1 MKKTA
6 AKPTIAA
13 DLAAILRSDGERWKA
28 LLVRFGPLGVQFE
41 QAGEFGPDCGEGSGI
56 EDLAPWLH
64 ELMPERVVVVVPGN
78 EVILRSI
85 PLPRATP
92 AQQQQALALQAEGAL
107 APDAPRCRSA
117 CAVVP
122 DGTSGAE
129 ERMGIVLEWKPGGI
143 VQVPPGLKV
152 EDGRRGS
159 HGPAAPRV
167 TFTAPVAGLLG
178 LMAADG
184 LGRAS
189 RMCLDAQPSS
199 GSVAVVASREG
210 HVVARTLIERSEDA
224 SEFAGAI
231 SEAVNETAMLGRW
244 PEEDLV
250 AARRA
255 MQPAFAQ
262 GFAGLAGV
270 DALGSGLA
278 GAPDDAAWRAQ
289 FGDLAGVA
297 LAMRS
302 PLSPLLGLL
311 PVEPRRS
318 QGLVID
324 AMVRMD
330 SPAFAK
336 RALVA
341 ACLAVVFGPMAV
353 AGLRLAWLN
362 FRLSDA
368 AAFEAAMVSS
378 ERRIAL
384 YGQVDKLGWPMSK
397 ILSDIACTTP
407 DGIELESINI
417 DHGSNVQLRGL
428 ARGLG
433 DLTSV
438 DAIVQMEERMRASKV
453 FTRIVKSWEEPKGG
467 STEFSITAQVADPML
482 IVRYGEAQ
490 DYGKKSLA
498 EQRWG
503 PIDADG
509 FLIEAG
515 SSTGE
520 PGAQSA
526 SAAAPSAAPSSGSA
540 ASARPDAGQAV
551 VVPDMVLVDGPPG
564 SAPAVVASGAP
575 PRNGA
580 AAAAASEAARL
591 PGQAAGSGETSG
603 APAPEEGT
611 DASPASGEGSGDAR
625 EGRGGRRGGLPGAS
639 GPTEASRRGRPAA
652 GAAQP
657 AEQPIPPALT
667 QDQVDAMSRDEARDM
682 LIAIAA
688 LRQRDGLDEETATRL
703 KKDFDMLK
711 ARTRKP

>member
-1 MKKTA
+1 VKKNA
-6 AKPTIAA
+6 AKPTLAA
-13 DLAAILRSDGERWKA
+13 DLAAVLRLEGERWKA

-41 QAGEFGPDCGEGSGI
+41 QAGEFAPDCGEGSGV
-56 EDLAPWLH
+56 EDLAPWLL
-64 ELMPERVVVVVPGN
+64 ELMPERVVVIVPGN
-78 EVILRSI
+78 EVILRSL

-122 DGTSGAE
+122 DGSTGAE
-129 ERMGIVLEWKPGGI
+129 ERLGIVLEWKPGGA
-143 VQVPPGLKV
+143 VQLPPGLKAD
-152 EDGRRGS
+152 DGRRGA
-159 HGPAAPRV
+159 HGPVAPRV

-178 LMAADG
+178 LMSADG
-184 LGRAS
+184 LGRAA
-189 RMCLDAQPSS
+189 RMCIDVQTST

-210 HVVARTLIERSEDA
+210 HLVARTLIERSDDA

-231 SEAVNETAMLGRW
+231 SEAVNDTAMLGHW
-244 PEEDLV
+244 SEEDLI

-255 MQPAFAQ
+255 MPAAFAQ
-262 GFAGLAGV
+262 GFAGLAGA
-270 DALGSGLA
+270 DALGSALA
-278 GAPDDAAWRAQ
+278 GAPDEASWRAQ

-297 LAMRS
+297 LALRS
-302 PLSPLLGLL
+302 PLAPLLGLM
-311 PVEPRRS
+311 PIEPRRS
-318 QGLVID
+318 QGLIID
-324 AMVRMD
+324 ALTRMD
-330 SPAFAK
+330 SPAFTK
-336 RALVA
+336 RALIA
-341 ACLAVVFGPMAV
+341 AGLAVVFGPMAV

-397 ILSDIACTTP
+397 LLSDIACTTP

-417 DHGSNVQLRGL
+417 DHGSNVQVRGL
-428 ARGLG
+428 ARGVG
-433 DLTSV
+433 DLSSI
-438 DAIVQMEERMRASKV
+438 DAIVMMEERMRASKV
-453 FTRIVKSWEEPKGG
+453 FARIVKSWEEPKGG

-482 IVRYGEAQ
+482 IVRYSESQ
-490 DYGKKSLA
+490 DFGKKTLA

-503 PIDADG
+503 PVDSDG

-515 SSTGE
+515 SA
-520 PGAQSA
+520 P
-526 SAAAPSAAPSSGSA
+526 AAPAVPAPTTPVATSEPS
-540 ASARPDAGQAV
+540 PMP
-551 VVPDMVLVDGPPG
+551 VVPDMVAGGAPG
-564 SAPAVVASGAP
+564 SGTTAVGGGTAGVPSTP
-575 PRNGA
+575 STPVGA
-580 AAAAASEAARL
+580 AAAAVSEAARA
-591 PGQAAGSGETSG
+591 PAVAAGEAGA
-603 APAPEEGT
+603 APADS
-611 DASPASGEGSGDAR
+611 DAAVAVNGEGSTESDAEAR

-639 GPTEASRRGRPAA
+639 SPTEASRRGRPAV

-682 LIAIAA
+682 LIKIAA
-688 LRQRDGLDEETATRL
+688 IRQRDGLDEETSARL

>member
-1 MKKTA
+1 VKKHA
-6 AKPTIAA
+6 AKPALAT
-13 DLAAILRSDGERWKA
+13 DLAAVLRLEGERWKA

-41 QAGEFGPDCGEGSGI
+41 QAGEFGPDCGDGSGV

-64 ELMPERVVVVVPGN
+64 ELMPERVVVIVPGN

-85 PLPRATP
+85 ALPRATP
-92 AQQQQALALQAEGAL
+92 AQQQQALSLQAEGAL

-122 DGTSGAE
+122 DGSTGAE
-129 ERMGIVLEWKPGGI
+129 ERLGIVLEWKPGGA
-143 VQVPPGLKV
+143 VQLPPGLKAD
-152 EDGRRGS
+152 DGRRAT
-159 HGPAAPRV
+159 HGPVAPRV

-178 LMAADG
+178 LMSADG
-184 LGRAS
+184 LGRAA
-189 RMCLDAQPSS
+189 RMCIDVQPST

-210 HVVARTLIERSEDA
+210 HLVARTLIERSDDA

-231 SEAVNETAMLGRW
+231 SEAVNDTAMLGHW
-244 PEEDLV
+244 SEDDLI

-255 MQPAFAQ
+255 MPAAFAQ
-262 GFAGLAGV
+262 GFAGLAGA
-270 DALGSGLA
+270 DALGSALA

-297 LAMRS
+297 LALRS
-302 PLSPLLGLL
+302 PLSPLLGLM
-311 PVEPRRS
+311 PIEPRRS
-318 QGLVID
+318 QGLLID
-324 AMVRMD
+324 ALARMD
-330 SPAFAK
+330 SPAFTK
-336 RALVA
+336 RALIA
-341 ACLAVVFGPMAV
+341 AGLAVVFGPMAV

-362 FRLSDA
+362 FRLADA

-397 ILSDIACTTP
+397 LLSDVACTTP

-428 ARGLG
+428 ARGVGELS
-433 DLTSV
+433 SV
-438 DAIVQMEERMRASKV
+438 DAIVMMEERMRASKV
-453 FTRIVKSWEEPKGG
+453 FSRIVKSWEEPKGG

-482 IVRYGEAQ
+482 IVRYSESQ

-503 PIDADG
+503 PVDADG

-515 SSTGE
+515 ST
-520 PGAQSA
+520 P
-526 SAAAPSAAPSSGSA
+526 AAPTPTTPVASG
-540 ASARPDAGQAV
+540 GQQPVAI
-551 VVPDMVLVDGPPG
+551 VPDMVAGDAPG
-564 SAPAVVASGAP
+564 VGVPTVVTNGEPVAASTGARSTPA
-575 PRNGA
+575 GA
-580 AAAAASEAARL
+580 AAAAASEAARA
-591 PGQAAGSGETSG
+591 PEAVSGETNGSTADAAVAANG
-603 APAPEEGT
+603 EAPAEA
-611 DASPASGEGSGDAR
+611 DGESR

-639 GPTEASRRGRPAA
+639 GPTEASRRGRPAV

-682 LIAIAA
+682 LIKIAA
-688 LRQRDGLDEETATRL
+688 VRQRDGLDEETTARL
-703 KKDFDMLK
+703 KRDFDMLK

>member
-1 MKKTA
+1 MKKNA
-6 AKPTIAA
+6 AKPALAT
-13 DLAAILRSDGERWKA
+13 DLAAVLRLEGERWKA

-41 QAGEFGPDCGEGSGI
+41 QAGEFGPDCGDGSGV
-56 EDLAPWLH
+56 EDLAPWIH
-64 ELMPERVVVVVPGN
+64 ELMPERVVVIVPGN

-85 PLPRATP
+85 ALPRATP
-92 AQQQQALALQAEGAL
+92 AQQQQALSLQAEGAL

-122 DGTSGAE
+122 DGSTGAE
-129 ERMGIVLEWKPGGI
+129 ERLGIVLEWKPGGA
-143 VQVPPGLKV
+143 VQLPPGLKAD
-152 EDGRRGS
+152 DGRRAT
-159 HGPAAPRV
+159 HGPVAPRV

-178 LMAADG
+178 LMSADG
-184 LGRAS
+184 LGRAA
-189 RMCLDAQPSS
+189 RMCIDVQPST

-210 HVVARTLIERSEDA
+210 HLVARTLIERSDDA

-231 SEAVNETAMLGRW
+231 SEAVNDTAMLGHW
-244 PEEDLV
+244 SEDDLI

-255 MQPAFAQ
+255 MPAAFAQ
-262 GFAGLAGV
+262 GFAGLAGA
-270 DALGSGLA
+270 DALGSALA

-297 LAMRS
+297 LALRS
-302 PLSPLLGLL
+302 PLSPLLGLM
-311 PVEPRRS
+311 PIEPRRS
-318 QGLVID
+318 QGLLID
-324 AMVRMD
+324 ALARMD
-330 SPAFAK
+330 SPAFTK
-336 RALVA
+336 RALIA
-341 ACLAVVFGPMAV
+341 AGLAVVFGPMAV

-362 FRLSDA
+362 FRLADA

-397 ILSDIACTTP
+397 LLSDIACTTP
-407 DGIELESINI
+407 DGIEIESINI
-417 DHGSNVQLRGL
+417 DHGSNVQVRGL
-428 ARGLG
+428 ARGVGELS
-433 DLTSV
+433 SV
-438 DAIVQMEERMRASKV
+438 DAIVVMEERMRASKV
-453 FTRIVKSWEEPKGG
+453 FSRIVKSWEEPKGG

-482 IVRYGEAQ
+482 IVRYSESQ

-503 PIDADG
+503 PVDADG

-515 SSTGE
+515 SA
-520 PGAQSA
+520 P
-526 SAAAPSAAPSSGSA
+526 AAPTPTTPVASGDQQPVA
-540 ASARPDAGQAV
+540 
-551 VVPDMVLVDGPPG
+551 VVPDMVAGDAPG
-564 SAPAVVASGAP
+564 VGVPTVVTNGEPVAASTGARTTPA
-575 PRNGA
+575 GA
-580 AAAAASEAARL
+580 AAAAASEAARA
-591 PGQAAGSGETSG
+591 PAAASGETNVASAG
-603 APAPEEGT
+603 GGAAEAANDAAPAEA
-611 DASPASGEGSGDAR
+611 DGESR

-639 GPTEASRRGRPAA
+639 GPTEASRRGRPAV

-682 LIAIAA
+682 LIKIAA
-688 LRQRDGLDEETATRL
+688 VRQRDGLDEETTARL

>member
-1 MKKTA
+1 MKKNA
-6 AKPTIAA
+6 AKPTLAA
-13 DLAAILRSDGERWKA
+13 DLAAVLRLDGERWKA

-41 QAGEFGPDCGEGSGI
+41 QAGEFGPDCGEGSGV
-56 EDLAPWLH
+56 EDLAPWLL
-64 ELMPERVVVVVPGN
+64 ELMPERVVVIVPGN

-122 DGTSGAE
+122 DGSTGAE
-129 ERMGIVLEWKPGGI
+129 ERLGIVLEWKPGGA
-143 VQVPPGLKV
+143 VQLPAGLKAD
-152 EDGRRGS
+152 DGRRAAQ
-159 HGPAAPRV
+159 GPVAPRV

-178 LMAADG
+178 LMSADG
-184 LGRAS
+184 LGRAA
-189 RMCLDAQPSS
+189 RMCIDVQPST

-210 HVVARTLIERSEDA
+210 HLVARTLIERSDDA

-231 SEAVNETAMLGRW
+231 SEAVNDTAMLGHW
-244 PEEDLV
+244 SEEDLI

-255 MQPAFAQ
+255 MPAAFAQ
-262 GFAGLAGV
+262 GFAGLAGA
-270 DALGSGLA
+270 DALGSALA
-278 GAPDDAAWRAQ
+278 GAPDEASWRAQ

-297 LAMRS
+297 LALRS
-302 PLSPLLGLL
+302 PLAPLLGLM
-311 PVEPRRS
+311 PIEPRRS
-318 QGLVID
+318 QGLIID
-324 AMVRMD
+324 ALTRMD
-330 SPAFAK
+330 SPAFTK
-336 RALVA
+336 RALIA
-341 ACLAVVFGPMAV
+341 AGLAVVFGPMAV

-397 ILSDIACTTP
+397 LLSDIACTTP

-417 DHGSNVQLRGL
+417 DHGSNVQVRGL
-428 ARGLG
+428 ARGVG
-433 DLTSV
+433 DLSSV
-438 DAIVQMEERMRASKV
+438 DAIVMMEERMRASKV
-453 FTRIVKSWEEPKGG
+453 FARIVKSWEEPKGG
-467 STEFSITAQVADPML
+467 STEFSITAQVTDPML
-482 IVRYGEAQ
+482 IVRYSESQ
-490 DYGKKSLA
+490 DFGKKTLA

-503 PIDADG
+503 PVDSDG

-515 SSTGE
+515 SA
-520 PGAQSA
+520 P
-526 SAAAPSAAPSSGSA
+526 AAPAVPAPTTPVATGDPSPVPA
-540 ASARPDAGQAV
+540 
-551 VVPDMVLVDGPPG
+551 VPDMVAGGAPG
-564 SAPAVVASGAP
+564 SGTTVVGGGTAGVPSTP
-575 PRNGA
+575 SKPVGA
-580 AAAAASEAARL
+580 AAAAVSEAARA
-591 PGQAAGSGETSG
+591 PVAAAGEAGA
-603 APAPEEGT
+603 APAGG
-611 DASPASGEGSGDAR
+611 DAAVASNGEGSTEADADAR

-639 GPTEASRRGRPAA
+639 NPTEASRRGRPAV

-682 LIAIAA
+682 LIKIAGI
-688 LRQRDGLDEETATRL
+688 RQRDGLDEETSARL

>member
-1 MKKTA
+1 MKKNA
-6 AKPTIAA
+6 AKPALAT
-13 DLAAILRSDGERWKA
+13 DLAAVLRLEGERWKA

-41 QAGEFGPDCGEGSGI
+41 QAGEFGPDCGDGSGV
-56 EDLAPWLH
+56 EDLAPWIH
-64 ELMPERVVVVVPGN
+64 ELMPERVVVIVPGN

-85 PLPRATP
+85 ALPRATP
-92 AQQQQALALQAEGAL
+92 AQQQQALSLQAEGAL

-122 DGTSGAE
+122 DGSAGAE
-129 ERMGIVLEWKPGGI
+129 ERLGIVLEWKPGGA
-143 VQVPPGLKV
+143 VQLPPGLKAD
-152 EDGRRGS
+152 DGRRAT
-159 HGPAAPRV
+159 HGPVAPRV

-178 LMAADG
+178 LMSADG
-184 LGRAS
+184 LGRAA
-189 RMCLDAQPSS
+189 RMCIDVQPST

-210 HVVARTLIERSEDA
+210 HLVARTLIERSDDA

-231 SEAVNETAMLGRW
+231 SEAVNDTAMLGHW
-244 PEEDLV
+244 SEDDLI

-255 MQPAFAQ
+255 MPAAFAQ
-262 GFAGLAGV
+262 GFAGLAGA
-270 DALGSGLA
+270 DALGSALA

-297 LAMRS
+297 LALRS
-302 PLSPLLGLL
+302 PLSPLLGLM
-311 PVEPRRS
+311 PIEPRRS
-318 QGLVID
+318 QGLLID
-324 AMVRMD
+324 ALARMD
-330 SPAFAK
+330 SPAFTK
-336 RALVA
+336 RALIA
-341 ACLAVVFGPMAV
+341 AGLAVVFGPMAV

-362 FRLSDA
+362 FRLADA

-397 ILSDIACTTP
+397 LLSDIACTTP
-407 DGIELESINI
+407 DGIEIESINI
-417 DHGSNVQLRGL
+417 DHGSNVQVRGL
-428 ARGLG
+428 ARGVGELS
-433 DLTSV
+433 SV
-438 DAIVQMEERMRASKV
+438 DAIVVMEERMRASKV
-453 FTRIVKSWEEPKGG
+453 FSRIVKSWEEPKGG

-482 IVRYGEAQ
+482 IVRYSESQ

-503 PIDADG
+503 PVDADG

-515 SSTGE
+515 SA
-520 PGAQSA
+520 P
-526 SAAAPSAAPSSGSA
+526 AAPTPTTPVASGDQQPVA
-540 ASARPDAGQAV
+540 
-551 VVPDMVLVDGPPG
+551 VVPDMVAGDAPG
-564 SAPAVVASGAP
+564 VGVPTVVTNGEPVAASTGARTSPA
-575 PRNGA
+575 GA
-580 AAAAASEAARL
+580 AAAAASEAARA
-591 PGQAAGSGETSG
+591 PAAASGETNVASAG
-603 APAPEEGT
+603 GGAAEAANDAAPAEA
-611 DASPASGEGSGDAR
+611 DGESR

-639 GPTEASRRGRPAA
+639 GPTEASRRGRPAV

-682 LIAIAA
+682 LIKIAA
-688 LRQRDGLDEETATRL
+688 VRQRDGLDEETTARL

>member
-1 MKKTA
+1 VKKNA
-6 AKPTIAA
+6 AKPALAT
-13 DLAAILRSDGERWKA
+13 DLAAVLRLEGERWKA

-41 QAGEFGPDCGEGSGI
+41 QAGEFGPDCGDGSGV

-64 ELMPERVVVVVPGN
+64 ELMPERVVVIVPGN

-85 PLPRATP
+85 ALPRATP
-92 AQQQQALALQAEGAL
+92 AQQQQALSLQAEGAL

-122 DGTSGAE
+122 DGSTGAE
-129 ERMGIVLEWKPGGI
+129 ERLGIVLEWKPGGA
-143 VQVPPGLKV
+143 VQLPPGLKAD
-152 EDGRRGS
+152 DGRRAT
-159 HGPAAPRV
+159 HGPVAPRV

-178 LMAADG
+178 LMSADG
-184 LGRAS
+184 LGRAA
-189 RMCLDAQPSS
+189 RMCIDVQPST

-210 HVVARTLIERSEDA
+210 HLVARTLIERSDDA

-231 SEAVNETAMLGRW
+231 SEAVNDTAMLGHW
-244 PEEDLV
+244 SEDDLI

-255 MQPAFAQ
+255 MPAAFAQ
-262 GFAGLAGV
+262 GFAGLAGA
-270 DALGSGLA
+270 DALGSALA

-297 LAMRS
+297 LALRS
-302 PLSPLLGLL
+302 PLSPLLGLM
-311 PVEPRRS
+311 PIEPRRS
-318 QGLVID
+318 QGLLID
-324 AMVRMD
+324 ALARMD
-330 SPAFAK
+330 SPAFTK
-336 RALVA
+336 RALIA
-341 ACLAVVFGPMAV
+341 AGLAVVFGPMAV

-362 FRLSDA
+362 FRLADA

-397 ILSDIACTTP
+397 LLSDIACTTP
-407 DGIELESINI
+407 DGIEIESINI
-417 DHGSNVQLRGL
+417 DHGSNVQVRGL
-428 ARGLG
+428 ARGVGELS
-433 DLTSV
+433 SV
-438 DAIVQMEERMRASKV
+438 DAIVVMEERMRASKV
-453 FTRIVKSWEEPKGG
+453 FSRIVKSWEEPKGG

-482 IVRYGEAQ
+482 IVRYSESQ

-503 PIDADG
+503 PVDADG

-515 SSTGE
+515 SA
-520 PGAQSA
+520 P
-526 SAAAPSAAPSSGSA
+526 AAPTPTTPVASGDQQPVA
-540 ASARPDAGQAV
+540 
-551 VVPDMVLVDGPPG
+551 VVPDMVAGDAPG
-564 SAPAVVASGAP
+564 VGVPTVVTNGEPVAASTGARTTPA
-575 PRNGA
+575 GA
-580 AAAAASEAARL
+580 AAAAASEAARA
-591 PGQAAGSGETSG
+591 PAAASGETNVASAG
-603 APAPEEGT
+603 GGAAEAANDAAPAEA
-611 DASPASGEGSGDAR
+611 DGESR

-639 GPTEASRRGRPAA
+639 GPTEASRRGRPAV

-682 LIAIAA
+682 LIKIAA
-688 LRQRDGLDEETATRL
+688 VRQRDGLDEETTARL

>member
-1 MKKTA
+1 MKKTT
-6 AKPTIAA
+6 AKPTVAA
-13 DLAAILRSDGERWKA
+13 DLAAVLRSDGERWKA

-56 EDLAPWLH
+56 EDLTPWLLD
-64 ELMPERVVVVVPGN
+64 LMPERVVVVVPGN

-129 ERMGIVLEWKPGGI
+129 ERMGIVLEWKPGGA

-152 EDGRRGS
+152 DDGRRGS
-159 HGPAAPRV
+159 HGPVAPRV

-178 LMAADG
+178 LMTADG
-184 LGRAS
+184 LGRAA
-189 RMCLDAQPSS
+189 RMCLDAQPSA

-210 HVVARTLIERSEDA
+210 HVVARTLIERSDDA

-231 SEAVNETAMLGRW
+231 SEAVNETAMLGHW

-262 GFAGLAGV
+262 GFEGLAGV
-270 DALGSGLA
+270 DTLGSGLA

-297 LAMRS
+297 LALRS

-324 AMVRMD
+324 ALARMD
-330 SPAFAK
+330 TPTFAK

-341 ACLAVVFGPMAV
+341 AGLAVVVGPMAV

-407 DGIELESINI
+407 DGIELESIVI

-433 DLTSV
+433 ELSSV

-482 IVRYGEAQ
+482 IVRYNESQ

-515 SSTGE
+515 SA
-520 PGAQSA
+520 P
-526 SAAAPSAAPSSGSA
+526 AAAPSSQASAGGAATTPGPTVQDARAAAGTTPVDAGTMAAQAPAGDGAAVATGTSA
-540 ASARPDAGQAV
+540 ARS
-551 VVPDMVLVDGPPG
+551 
-564 SAPAVVASGAP
+564 
-575 PRNGA
+575 GA
-580 AAAAASEAARL
+580 AATAATEAARAT
-591 PGQAAGSGETSG
+591 PAPATGSGDAST
-603 APAPEEGT
+603 APAPEGGT
-611 DASPASGEGSGDAR
+611 ETASAPAEGSGEAR
-625 EGRGGRRGGLPGAS
+625 EGRGGRRGGLPSAS
-639 GPTEASRRGRPAA
+639 GPTDASRRGRPAV

-657 AEQPIPPALT
+657 TEQPIPPALT

-688 LRQRDGLDEETATRL
+688 IRQRDGLDEETATRL

>member
-1 MKKTA
+1 MKKHA
-6 AKPTIAA
+6 AKPALAT
-13 DLAAILRSDGERWKA
+13 DLAAVLRLEGERWKA

-41 QAGEFGPDCGEGSGI
+41 QAGEFGPDCGDGSGV
-56 EDLAPWLH
+56 EDLAPWIH
-64 ELMPERVVVVVPGN
+64 ELMPERVVVIVPGN

-85 PLPRATP
+85 ALPRATP
-92 AQQQQALALQAEGAL
+92 AQQQQALSLQAEGAL

-122 DGTSGAE
+122 DGSTGAE
-129 ERMGIVLEWKPGGI
+129 ERLGIVLEWKPGGA
-143 VQVPPGLKV
+143 VQLPPGLKAD
-152 EDGRRGS
+152 DGRRAT
-159 HGPAAPRV
+159 HGPVAPRV

-178 LMAADG
+178 LMSADG
-184 LGRAS
+184 LGRAA
-189 RMCLDAQPSS
+189 RMCIDVQPST

-210 HVVARTLIERSEDA
+210 HLVARTLIERSDDA

-231 SEAVNETAMLGRW
+231 SEAVNDTAMLGHW
-244 PEEDLV
+244 SEDDLI

-255 MQPAFAQ
+255 MPAAFAQ
-262 GFAGLAGV
+262 GFAGLAGA
-270 DALGSGLA
+270 DALGSALA

-297 LAMRS
+297 LALRS
-302 PLSPLLGLL
+302 PLSPLLGLM
-311 PVEPRRS
+311 PIEPRRS
-318 QGLVID
+318 QGLLID
-324 AMVRMD
+324 ALARMD
-330 SPAFAK
+330 SPAFTK
-336 RALVA
+336 RALIA
-341 ACLAVVFGPMAV
+341 AGLAVVFGPMAV

-362 FRLSDA
+362 FRLADA
-368 AAFEAAMVSS
+368 AAFEASMVSS

-397 ILSDIACTTP
+397 LLSDVACTTP

-417 DHGSNVQLRGL
+417 DHGSNVQVRGL
-428 ARGLG
+428 ARGVGELS
-433 DLTSV
+433 SV
-438 DAIVQMEERMRASKV
+438 DAIVVMEERMRASKV
-453 FTRIVKSWEEPKGG
+453 FSRIVKSWEEPKGG

-482 IVRYGEAQ
+482 IVRYSESQ

-503 PIDADG
+503 PVDADG

-515 SSTGE
+515 SA
-520 PGAQSA
+520 P
-526 SAAAPSAAPSSGSA
+526 AAPTPTTPVASGDQQPVA
-540 ASARPDAGQAV
+540 
-551 VVPDMVLVDGPPG
+551 VVPDMVAGDAPG
-564 SAPAVVASGAP
+564 VGVPTVVTNGEPVAASTGARTTPA
-575 PRNGA
+575 GA
-580 AAAAASEAARL
+580 AAAAASEAARA
-591 PGQAAGSGETSG
+591 PAAASGETNVASAG
-603 APAPEEGT
+603 GGAAEAANDAAPAEA
-611 DASPASGEGSGDAR
+611 DGESR

-639 GPTEASRRGRPAA
+639 GPTEASRRGRPAV

-682 LIAIAA
+682 LIKIAA
-688 LRQRDGLDEETATRL
+688 VRQRDGLDEETTARL

>member
-1 MKKTA
+1 VKKNA
-6 AKPTIAA
+6 AKPALAA
-13 DLAAILRSDGERWKA
+13 DLAAVLRLEGERWKA

-41 QAGEFGPDCGEGSGI
+41 QAGEFGPDCGEGSGV

-64 ELMPERVVVVVPGN
+64 ELMPERVVVIVPGN

-85 PLPRATP
+85 ALPRATP
-92 AQQQQALALQAEGAL
+92 AQQQQALSLQAEGAL

-122 DGTSGAE
+122 DGSAGAE
-129 ERMGIVLEWKPGGI
+129 ERLGIVLEWKPGGA
-143 VQVPPGLKV
+143 VQLPPGLKAD
-152 EDGRRGS
+152 DGRRAT
-159 HGPAAPRV
+159 HGPVAPRV

-178 LMAADG
+178 LMSADG
-184 LGRAS
+184 LGRAA
-189 RMCLDAQPSS
+189 RMCIDVQPST

-210 HVVARTLIERSEDA
+210 HLVARTLIERSDDA

-231 SEAVNETAMLGRW
+231 SEAVNDTAMLGHW
-244 PEEDLV
+244 SEEDLI

-255 MQPAFAQ
+255 MPAAFAQ
-262 GFAGLAGV
+262 GFAGLAGA
-270 DALGSGLA
+270 DALGSALA

-297 LAMRS
+297 LALRS
-302 PLSPLLGLL
+302 PLSPLLGLM
-311 PVEPRRS
+311 PIEPRRS
-318 QGLVID
+318 QGLLID
-324 AMVRMD
+324 ALARMD
-330 SPAFAK
+330 SPAFTK
-336 RALVA
+336 RALIA
-341 ACLAVVFGPMAV
+341 AGLAVVFGPMAV

-362 FRLSDA
+362 FRLADA
-368 AAFEAAMVSS
+368 DAFEASMVSS

-397 ILSDIACTTP
+397 LLSDIACTTP

-428 ARGLG
+428 ARGVGELS
-433 DLTSV
+433 SV
-438 DAIVQMEERMRASKV
+438 DAIVVMEERMRASKV
-453 FTRIVKSWEEPKGG
+453 FSRIVKSWEEPKGG

-482 IVRYGEAQ
+482 IVRYSESQ
-490 DYGKKSLA
+490 DYGKKTLA

-503 PIDADG
+503 PVDADG

-515 SSTGE
+515 SA
-520 PGAQSA
+520 P
-526 SAAAPSAAPSSGSA
+526 AAPTPPTPVASGDQQPVA
-540 ASARPDAGQAV
+540 
-551 VVPDMVLVDGPPG
+551 VVPDMVAGDAPG
-564 SAPAVVASGAP
+564 VGVPTVVTNGEPVAASTGARTTPA
-575 PRNGA
+575 GA
-580 AAAAASEAARL
+580 AAAAASEAARA
-591 PGQAAGSGETSG
+591 PAAASGETNVASAG
-603 APAPEEGT
+603 GGAAEAANDAAPAEA
-611 DASPASGEGSGDAR
+611 DGESR

-639 GPTEASRRGRPAA
+639 GPTEASRRGRPAV

-682 LIAIAA
+682 LIKIAA
-688 LRQRDGLDEETATRL
+688 VRQRDGLDEETTARL

>member
-1 MKKTA
+1 VKKNA
-6 AKPTIAA
+6 AKPALAT
-13 DLAAILRSDGERWKA
+13 DLAAVLRLEGERWKA

-41 QAGEFGPDCGEGSGI
+41 QAGEFGPDCGDGSGV

-64 ELMPERVVVVVPGN
+64 ELMPERVVVIVPGN

-85 PLPRATP
+85 ALPRATP
-92 AQQQQALALQAEGAL
+92 AQQQQALSLQAEGAL

-122 DGTSGAE
+122 DGSTGAE
-129 ERMGIVLEWKPGGI
+129 ERLGIVLEWKPGGA
-143 VQVPPGLKV
+143 VQLPPGLKAD
-152 EDGRRGS
+152 DGRRAT
-159 HGPAAPRV
+159 HGPVAPRV

-178 LMAADG
+178 LMSADG
-184 LGRAS
+184 LGRAA
-189 RMCLDAQPSS
+189 RMCIDVQPST

-210 HVVARTLIERSEDA
+210 HLVARTLIERSDDA

-231 SEAVNETAMLGRW
+231 SEAVNDTAMLGHW
-244 PEEDLV
+244 SEDDLI

-255 MQPAFAQ
+255 MPAAFAQ
-262 GFAGLAGV
+262 GFAGLAGA
-270 DALGSGLA
+270 DALGSALA

-297 LAMRS
+297 LALRS
-302 PLSPLLGLL
+302 PLSPLLGLM
-311 PVEPRRS
+311 PIEPRRS
-318 QGLVID
+318 QGLLID
-324 AMVRMD
+324 ALARMD
-330 SPAFAK
+330 SPAFTK
-336 RALVA
+336 RALIA
-341 ACLAVVFGPMAV
+341 AGLAVVFGPMAV

-362 FRLSDA
+362 FRLADA

-397 ILSDIACTTP
+397 LLSDVACTTP

-428 ARGLG
+428 ARGVGELS
-433 DLTSV
+433 SV
-438 DAIVQMEERMRASKV
+438 DAIVMMEERMRASKV
-453 FTRIVKSWEEPKGG
+453 FSRIVKSWEEPKGG

-482 IVRYGEAQ
+482 IVRYSESQ

-503 PIDADG
+503 PVDADG

-515 SSTGE
+515 SA
-520 PGAQSA
+520 P
-526 SAAAPSAAPSSGSA
+526 AAPTPTTPVASGDQQPVA
-540 ASARPDAGQAV
+540 
-551 VVPDMVLVDGPPG
+551 VVPDMVAGDAPG
-564 SAPAVVASGAP
+564 VGVPTVVTNGEPVAASTGARTTPA
-575 PRNGA
+575 GA
-580 AAAAASEAARL
+580 AAAAASEAARA
-591 PGQAAGSGETSG
+591 PAAASGETNVASAG
-603 APAPEEGT
+603 GGAAEAANDAAPAEA
-611 DASPASGEGSGDAR
+611 DGESR

-639 GPTEASRRGRPAA
+639 GPTEASRRGRPAV

-682 LIAIAA
+682 LIKIAA
-688 LRQRDGLDEETATRL
+688 VRQRDGLDEETTARL

>member
-1 MKKTA
+1 MKKNA
-6 AKPTIAA
+6 AKPTLAA
-13 DLAAILRSDGERWKA
+13 DLAAVLRLEGERWKA

-41 QAGEFGPDCGEGSGI
+41 QAGEFGPDCGDGSDI
-56 EDLAPWLH
+56 DDLAPWLH
-64 ELMPERVVVVVPGN
+64 ELMPERVVVIVPGN

-92 AQQQQALALQAEGAL
+92 AQQQQALSLQAEGAL
-107 APDAPRCRSA
+107 SPDAPRCRSA
-117 CAVVP
+117 SAVVP
-122 DGTSGAE
+122 DGSTGPE
-129 ERMGIVLEWKPGGI
+129 ERLGIVLEWKPGGA
-143 VQVPPGLKV
+143 VQLPPGLKAN
-152 EDGRRGS
+152 DGRRAA

-178 LMAADG
+178 LMSANG
-184 LGRAS
+184 LGRTA
-189 RMCLDAQPSS
+189 RMCIDVQPST

-210 HVVARTLIERSEDA
+210 HLVARTLIERSDDA
-224 SEFAGAI
+224 TEFAGAI
-231 SEAVNETAMLGRW
+231 SEAVNDTAMLGHW
-244 PEEDLV
+244 SEEDLI

-255 MQPAFAQ
+255 MPAAFTQ
-262 GFAGLAGV
+262 GFAGLAGA
-270 DALGSGLA
+270 DALGSALA

-297 LAMRS
+297 LALRS
-302 PLSPLLGLL
+302 PLSPLLGLM
-311 PVEPRRS
+311 PIEPRRS

-324 AMVRMD
+324 ALTRMD
-330 SPAFAK
+330 SPAFTK
-336 RALVA
+336 RALIA
-341 ACLAVVFGPMAV
+341 AGLAVVFGPMAV

-362 FRLSDA
+362 FRLADA
-368 AAFEAAMVSS
+368 AAFEASMVSS

-397 ILSDIACTTP
+397 LLSDIACTAP

-428 ARGLG
+428 ARGVG
-433 DLTSV
+433 DLSSV
-438 DAIVQMEERMRASKV
+438 DAIVMMEERMRASKV
-453 FTRIVKSWEEPKGG
+453 FARIVKSWEEPKGG

-482 IVRYGEAQ
+482 IVRYSESQ
-490 DYGKKSLA
+490 DFGKKTLA

-503 PIDADG
+503 PIDSDG

-515 SSTGE
+515 SAPTVPVVPAPATPVATGD
-520 PGAQSA
+520 P
-526 SAAAPSAAPSSGSA
+526 PVPI
-540 ASARPDAGQAV
+540 
-551 VVPDMVLVDGPPG
+551 VPDMVAGGAPG
-564 SAPAVVASGAP
+564 SGVTAVVTNGEAPGASTGSRSAPA
-575 PRNGA
+575 GA
-580 AAAAASEAARL
+580 AAAAASEAAR
-591 PGQAAGSGETSG
+591 
-603 APAPEEGT
+603 APA
-611 DASPASGEGSGDAR
+611 AASGEASAAPADGDTAVAANGEGSTETEGEAR

-639 GPTEASRRGRPAA
+639 GPTEASRRGRPAV

-682 LIAIAA
+682 LIKIAA
-688 LRQRDGLDEETATRL
+688 IRQRDGLDEETSARL

>member
-1 MKKTA
+1 MKKNA
-6 AKPTIAA
+6 AKPTLAA
-13 DLAAILRSDGERWKA
+13 DLAAVLRLEGERWKA

-41 QAGEFGPDCGEGSGI
+41 QAGEFGPDCGEGSGV
-56 EDLAPWLH
+56 EDLAPWLL
-64 ELMPERVVVVVPGN
+64 ELMPERVVVIVPGN

-122 DGTSGAE
+122 DGSTGAE
-129 ERMGIVLEWKPGGI
+129 ERLGIVLEWKPGGA
-143 VQVPPGLKV
+143 VQLPLGLKAD
-152 EDGRRGS
+152 DGRRGA
-159 HGPAAPRV
+159 HGPVAPRV
-167 TFTAPVAGLLG
+167 SFTAPVAGLLG
-178 LMAADG
+178 LMSADG
-184 LGRAS
+184 LGRAA
-189 RMCLDAQPSS
+189 RMCIDVQPST

-210 HVVARTLIERSEDA
+210 HLVARTLIERSDDA

-231 SEAVNETAMLGRW
+231 SEAVNDTAMLGHW
-244 PEEDLV
+244 SEEDLI

-255 MQPAFAQ
+255 MPAAFAQ
-262 GFAGLAGV
+262 GFAGLAGA
-270 DALGSGLA
+270 DALGSALA
-278 GAPDDAAWRAQ
+278 GAPDDASWRAQ

-297 LAMRS
+297 LALRS
-302 PLSPLLGLL
+302 PLAPLLGLM
-311 PVEPRRS
+311 PIEPRRS
-318 QGLVID
+318 QGLIID
-324 AMVRMD
+324 ALTRMD
-330 SPAFAK
+330 SPAFTK
-336 RALVA
+336 RALIA
-341 ACLAVVFGPMAV
+341 AGLAIVFGPMAV

-397 ILSDIACTTP
+397 LLSDIACTTP

-417 DHGSNVQLRGL
+417 DHGSNVQVRGL
-428 ARGLG
+428 ARGVG
-433 DLTSV
+433 DLSSI
-438 DAIVQMEERMRASKV
+438 DAIVMMEERMRASKV
-453 FTRIVKSWEEPKGG
+453 FARIVKSWEEPKGG

-482 IVRYGEAQ
+482 IVRYSESQ
-490 DYGKKSLA
+490 DFGKKTLA

-503 PIDADG
+503 AVDSDG

-515 SSTGE
+515 SA
-520 PGAQSA
+520 P
-526 SAAAPSAAPSSGSA
+526 AAPAVPAPTTPVATSEPS
-540 ASARPDAGQAV
+540 PMP
-551 VVPDMVLVDGPPG
+551 VVPDMVAGGAPG
-564 SAPAVVASGAP
+564 SGTTAVGSGTAGVP
-575 PRNGA
+575 STPSTPVGA
-580 AAAAASEAARL
+580 AAAAVSEAAR
-591 PGQAAGSGETSG
+591 
-603 APAPEEGT
+603 APAV
-611 DASPASGEGSGDAR
+611 ASGEAGAAPADSDAAVAAKGEGSTESDAEAR

-639 GPTEASRRGRPAA
+639 SPTEASRRGRPAV

-682 LIAIAA
+682 LIKIAA
-688 LRQRDGLDEETATRL
+688 IRQRDGLDEETTARL

>member
-1 MKKTA
+1 MKKNA
-6 AKPTIAA
+6 AKPALAT
-13 DLAAILRSDGERWKA
+13 DLAAVLRLEGERWKA

-41 QAGEFGPDCGEGSGI
+41 QAGEFGPDCGDGSGV
-56 EDLAPWLH
+56 EDLAPWIH
-64 ELMPERVVVVVPGN
+64 ELMPERVVVIVPGN

-85 PLPRATP
+85 ALPRATP
-92 AQQQQALALQAEGAL
+92 AQQQQALSLQAEGAL

-122 DGTSGAE
+122 DGSTGAE
-129 ERMGIVLEWKPGGI
+129 ERLGIVLEWKPGGA
-143 VQVPPGLKV
+143 VQLPPGLKAD
-152 EDGRRGS
+152 DGRRAT
-159 HGPAAPRV
+159 HGPVAPRV

-178 LMAADG
+178 LMSADG
-184 LGRAS
+184 LGRAA
-189 RMCLDAQPSS
+189 RMCIDVQPST

-210 HVVARTLIERSEDA
+210 HLVARTLIERSDDA

-231 SEAVNETAMLGRW
+231 SEAVNDTAMLGHW
-244 PEEDLV
+244 SEDDLI

-255 MQPAFAQ
+255 MPAAFAQ
-262 GFAGLAGV
+262 GFAGLAGA
-270 DALGSGLA
+270 DALGSALA

-297 LAMRS
+297 LALRS
-302 PLSPLLGLL
+302 PLSPLLGLM
-311 PVEPRRS
+311 PIEPRRS
-318 QGLVID
+318 QGLLID
-324 AMVRMD
+324 ALARMD
-330 SPAFAK
+330 SPAFTK
-336 RALVA
+336 RALIA
-341 ACLAVVFGPMAV
+341 AGLAVVFGPMAV

-362 FRLSDA
+362 FRLADA

-397 ILSDIACTTP
+397 LLSDVACTTP

-417 DHGSNVQLRGL
+417 DHGSNVQVRGL
-428 ARGLG
+428 ARGVGELS
-433 DLTSV
+433 SV
-438 DAIVQMEERMRASKV
+438 DAIVVMEERMRASKV
-453 FTRIVKSWEEPKGG
+453 FSRIVKSWEEPKGG

-482 IVRYGEAQ
+482 IVRYSESQ

-503 PIDADG
+503 PVDADG

-515 SSTGE
+515 SA
-520 PGAQSA
+520 P
-526 SAAAPSAAPSSGSA
+526 AAPTPTTPVASGDQQPVA
-540 ASARPDAGQAV
+540 
-551 VVPDMVLVDGPPG
+551 VVPDMVAGDAPG
-564 SAPAVVASGAP
+564 VGVPTVVTNGEPVAASTGARTTPA
-575 PRNGA
+575 GA
-580 AAAAASEAARL
+580 AAAAASEAARA
-591 PGQAAGSGETSG
+591 PAAASGETNVASAG
-603 APAPEEGT
+603 GGAAEAANDAAPAEA
-611 DASPASGEGSGDAR
+611 DGESR

-639 GPTEASRRGRPAA
+639 GPTEASRRGRPAV

-682 LIAIAA
+682 LIKIAA
-688 LRQRDGLDEETATRL
+688 VRQRDGLDEETTARL

>member
-1 MKKTA
+1 MKKNA
-6 AKPTIAA
+6 AKPALAT
-13 DLAAILRSDGERWKA
+13 DLAAVLRLEGERWKA

-41 QAGEFGPDCGEGSGI
+41 QAGEFGPDCGDGSGV
-56 EDLAPWLH
+56 EDLAPWIH
-64 ELMPERVVVVVPGN
+64 ELMPERVVVIVPGN

-85 PLPRATP
+85 ALPRATP
-92 AQQQQALALQAEGAL
+92 AQQQQALSLQAEGAL

-122 DGTSGAE
+122 DGSTGAE
-129 ERMGIVLEWKPGGI
+129 ERLGIVLEWKPGGA
-143 VQVPPGLKV
+143 VQLPPGLKAD
-152 EDGRRGS
+152 DGRRAT
-159 HGPAAPRV
+159 HGPVAPRV

-178 LMAADG
+178 LMSADG
-184 LGRAS
+184 LGRAA
-189 RMCLDAQPSS
+189 RMCIDVQPST

-210 HVVARTLIERSEDA
+210 HLVARTLIERSDDA

-231 SEAVNETAMLGRW
+231 SEAVNDTAMLGHW
-244 PEEDLV
+244 SEDDLI

-255 MQPAFAQ
+255 MPAAFAQ
-262 GFAGLAGV
+262 GFAGLAGA
-270 DALGSGLA
+270 DALGSALA

-297 LAMRS
+297 LALRS
-302 PLSPLLGLL
+302 PLSPLLGLM
-311 PVEPRRS
+311 PIEPRRS
-318 QGLVID
+318 QGLLID
-324 AMVRMD
+324 ALARMD
-330 SPAFAK
+330 SPAFTK
-336 RALVA
+336 RALIA
-341 ACLAVVFGPMAV
+341 AGLAVVFGPMAV

-362 FRLSDA
+362 FRLADA

-397 ILSDIACTTP
+397 LLSDIACTTP
-407 DGIELESINI
+407 DGIEIESINI
-417 DHGSNVQLRGL
+417 DHGSNVQVRGL
-428 ARGLG
+428 ARGVGELS
-433 DLTSV
+433 SV
-438 DAIVQMEERMRASKV
+438 DAIVVMEERMRASKV
-453 FTRIVKSWEEPKGG
+453 FSRIVKSWEEPKGG

-482 IVRYGEAQ
+482 IVRYSESQ

-503 PIDADG
+503 PVDADG

-515 SSTGE
+515 SA
-520 PGAQSA
+520 P
-526 SAAAPSAAPSSGSA
+526 AAPTPTTPVASGDQQPVA
-540 ASARPDAGQAV
+540 
-551 VVPDMVLVDGPPG
+551 VVPDMVAGDAPG
-564 SAPAVVASGAP
+564 VGVPTVVTNGEPVAASTGARTSPA
-575 PRNGA
+575 GA
-580 AAAAASEAARL
+580 AAAAASEAARA
-591 PGQAAGSGETSG
+591 PAAASGETNVASAG
-603 APAPEEGT
+603 GGAAEAANDAAPAEA
-611 DASPASGEGSGDAR
+611 DGESR

-639 GPTEASRRGRPAA
+639 GPTEASRRGRPAV

-682 LIAIAA
+682 LIKIAA
-688 LRQRDGLDEETATRL
+688 VRQRDGLDEETTARL

>member
-1 MKKTA
+1 VKKTA

-41 QAGEFGPDCGEGSGI
+41 QAGEFGPDCGDGSGV
-56 EDLAPWLH
+56 EDLTPWLL

-92 AQQQQALALQAEGAL
+92 AQQQQALSLQAEGAL

-122 DGTSGAE
+122 DGTSGPE
-129 ERMGIVLEWKPGGI
+129 ERMGIVLEWKPGGS
-143 VQVPPGLKV
+143 VHVPPGLKV

-159 HGPAAPRV
+159 HGPVAPRV

-189 RMCLDAQPSS
+189 RMCLDAQPST

-210 HVVARTLIERSEDA
+210 HVVARTLIERSDDA

-231 SEAVNETAMLGRW
+231 SEAVNETAMLGHW

-270 DALGSGLA
+270 EALGSGLA

-297 LAMRS
+297 LALRS

-324 AMVRMD
+324 ALARMD
-330 SPAFAK
+330 SPTFAK

-341 ACLAVVFGPMAV
+341 AGLAVVVGPMAV

-362 FRLSDA
+362 FRLADA

-384 YGQVDKLGWPMSK
+384 YGQVDRLGWPMSK
-397 ILSDIACTTP
+397 LLSDIACTTP
-407 DGIELESINI
+407 DGIELESITI
-417 DHGSNVQLRGL
+417 DHGSNVQLRGI

-433 DLTSV
+433 DLSSV

-482 IVRYGEAQ
+482 IVRYSESQ

-503 PIDADG
+503 PIDSDG

-515 SSTGE
+515 SA
-520 PGAQSA
+520 PAALPSA
-526 SAAAPSAAPSSGSA
+526 SQASAGSAAAPGPADQDPATATRATQDEAGPVAAQVPA
-540 ASARPDAGQAV
+540 ADGAAAAAGASTAR
-551 VVPDMVLVDGPPG
+551 
-564 SAPAVVASGAP
+564 S
-575 PRNGA
+575 GA
-580 AAAAASEAARL
+580 AAAAANEAARAT
-591 PGQAAGSGETSG
+591 PAPAATAGEAST
-603 APAPEEGT
+603 APAPEGGADT
-611 DASPASGEGSGDAR
+611 ASASGGDEGEAR

-639 GPTEASRRGRPAA
+639 GPTDASRRGRPAV

-657 AEQPIPPALT
+657 TEQPIPPALT
-667 QDQVDAMSRDEARDM
+667 QEQVDAMSRDEARDM
-682 LIAIAA
+682 LIKIAA
-688 LRQRDGLDEETATRL
+688 IRQRDGLDEETTARL

>member
-1 MKKTA
+1 VKKNA
-6 AKPTIAA
+6 AKPVLAT
-13 DLAAILRSDGERWKA
+13 DLAAVLRLEGERWKA

-41 QAGEFGPDCGEGSGI
+41 QAGEFGPDCGDGSGV
-56 EDLAPWLH
+56 EDLAPWIH
-64 ELMPERVVVVVPGN
+64 ELMPERVVVIVPGN

-85 PLPRATP
+85 ALPRATP
-92 AQQQQALALQAEGAL
+92 AQQQQALSLQAEGAL

-122 DGTSGAE
+122 DGSTGAE
-129 ERMGIVLEWKPGGI
+129 ERLGIVLEWKPGGA
-143 VQVPPGLKV
+143 VQLPPGLKAD
-152 EDGRRGS
+152 DGRRAT
-159 HGPAAPRV
+159 HGPVAPRV

-178 LMAADG
+178 LMSADG
-184 LGRAS
+184 LGRAA
-189 RMCLDAQPSS
+189 RMCIDVQPST

-210 HVVARTLIERSEDA
+210 HLVARTLIERSDDA

-231 SEAVNETAMLGRW
+231 SEAVNDTAMLGHW
-244 PEEDLV
+244 SEEDLI

-255 MQPAFAQ
+255 MPAAFAQ
-262 GFAGLAGV
+262 GFAGLAGA
-270 DALGSGLA
+270 DALGSALA

-297 LAMRS
+297 LALRS
-302 PLSPLLGLL
+302 PLSPLLGLM
-311 PVEPRRS
+311 PIEPRRS
-318 QGLVID
+318 QGLLID
-324 AMVRMD
+324 ALARMD
-330 SPAFAK
+330 SPAFTK
-336 RALVA
+336 RALIA
-341 ACLAVVFGPMAV
+341 AGLAVVFGPMAV

-362 FRLSDA
+362 FRLADA

-397 ILSDIACTTP
+397 LLSDVACTTP
-407 DGIELESINI
+407 DGIEIESINI
-417 DHGSNVQLRGL
+417 DHGSNVQVRGL
-428 ARGLG
+428 ARGVGELS
-433 DLTSV
+433 SV
-438 DAIVQMEERMRASKV
+438 DAIVVMEERMRASKV
-453 FTRIVKSWEEPKGG
+453 FSRIVKSWEEPKGG

-482 IVRYGEAQ
+482 IVRYSESQ

-503 PIDADG
+503 PVDADG

-515 SSTGE
+515 SA
-520 PGAQSA
+520 P
-526 SAAAPSAAPSSGSA
+526 AAPTPTTPVASGDQQPVA
-540 ASARPDAGQAV
+540 
-551 VVPDMVLVDGPPG
+551 VVPDMVAGDAPG
-564 SAPAVVASGAP
+564 VGVPTVVTNGEPVAASTGARTTPA
-575 PRNGA
+575 GA
-580 AAAAASEAARL
+580 AAAAASEAARA
-591 PGQAAGSGETSG
+591 PAAASGETNVASAG
-603 APAPEEGT
+603 GGAAEAANDAAPAEA
-611 DASPASGEGSGDAR
+611 DGESR

-639 GPTEASRRGRPAA
+639 GPTEASRRGRPAV

-682 LIAIAA
+682 LIKIAA
-688 LRQRDGLDEETATRL
+688 VRQRDGLDEETTARL